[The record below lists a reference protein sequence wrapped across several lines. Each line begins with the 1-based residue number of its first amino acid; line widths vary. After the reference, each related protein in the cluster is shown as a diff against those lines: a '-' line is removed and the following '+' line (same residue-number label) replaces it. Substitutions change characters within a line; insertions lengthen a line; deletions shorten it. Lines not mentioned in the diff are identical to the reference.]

1 MRVERISEIIR
12 LASMLSIALPLIIY
26 LVRVRSASKPVH
38 LIGALSIVSALSDL
52 IAYVLFTR
60 GQSTVVLFNIYYTVM
75 FLLLTWFYYQVLL
88 TQRSK
93 VTVLAG
99 LGIYLLSFILVTTY
113 IQTFFE
119 YQTSMWTVTGI
130 IMIVYSVS
138 YFLSLFSAQTT
149 MNNYGL
155 LWINSGILF
164 YFSFNLSLFVMS
176 SYVLTKLEPQISML
190 IWSFHNVNNIVKN
203 ILLGVGVLVYSA
215 DPSAIRSL
223 IPPKK
228 TGKHVMVQ

>member
-26 LVRVRSASKPVH
+26 LVRVRSASRPVH

-88 TQRSK
+88 TKRSK

-99 LGIYLLSFILVTTY
+99 LGIYLLSFILVTAY
-113 IQTFFE
+113 VQTFFE
-119 YQTSMWTVTGI
+119 YQTSMWTITGL
-130 IMIVYSVS
+130 IMIIYSVS

-215 DPSAIRSL
+215 DANAIRNL

-228 TGKHVMVQ
+228 TGKHVIVQ

>member
-12 LASMLSIALPLIIY
+12 LASMLSIALPLIMY
-26 LVRVRSASKPVH
+26 LVRVRGASRPVH

-93 VTVLAG
+93 VTVMVG
-99 LGIYLLSFILVTTY
+99 LGIYLLSFILVTIY

-119 YQTSMWTVTGI
+119 YQTSMWTITGM
-130 IMIVYSVS
+130 IMIIYSVS

-203 ILLGVGVLVYSA
+203 ILLGVGVLVYST

-228 TGKHVMVQ
+228 TGKHVIVQ